1 MPEVNMSDV
10 LLVGRAPQGA
20 AGKEFFLHC
29 ADWWYDILAVI
40 DVLLGD
46 RFPVEEHF
54 ERDLLI
60 APPTP
65 HLDGQAARELADLL
79 EAVVTAGDVEVFL
92 KKRYRD
98 ELEVEADLIEGYVAD
113 RVDQIAALVAF
124 LRFSG
129 GCDAKW
135 WTGKGASEE

>member
-1 MPEVNMSDV
+1 MSDV

-29 ADWWYDILAVI
+29 ADWWSDILAVI
-40 DVLLGD
+40 DALLAD
-46 RFPVEEHF
+46 RFPVDEHF
-54 ERDLLI
+54 ERDVLL

-65 HLDGQAARELADLL
+65 HLDGQTARELADLL
-79 EAVVTAGDVEVFL
+79 AEVVTAGDVEVFL

-98 ELEVEADLIEGYVAD
+98 ELDVEAELIDGCVAD
-113 RVDQIAALVAF
+113 RVDQIVALVTF
-124 LRFSG
+124 LRSSG

-135 WTGKGASEE
+135 WTRDSARKK